1 MKLQNRQ
8 ASKLWI
14 KLEGESRNITWEKS
28 SMSAARLVD
37 VRKTAATRK
46 QPPERI
52 ITTHPCPGTQPLV
65 VVSGDLL
72 VVFLWDSAKN
82 VPPPPAPTVV
92 TSQQWSLT
100 IPPLPSTTI

>member
-46 QPPERI
+46 QPPGRI
-52 ITTHPCPGTQPLV
+52 ITTHP
-65 VVSGDLL
+65 
-72 VVFLWDSAKN
+72 
-82 VPPPPAPTVV
+82 
-92 TSQQWSLT
+92 
-100 IPPLPSTTI
+100 